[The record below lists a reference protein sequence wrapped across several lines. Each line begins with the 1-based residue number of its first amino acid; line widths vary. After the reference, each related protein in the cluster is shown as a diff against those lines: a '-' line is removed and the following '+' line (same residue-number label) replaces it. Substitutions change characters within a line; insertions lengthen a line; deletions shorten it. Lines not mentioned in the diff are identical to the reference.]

1 MKALVAPFPWF
12 GGKRRVADEV
22 WARLGNVAN
31 FIEPFFGSGAVLL
44 GRPHPPGVET
54 VCDADHYLCNLWRAI
69 QADPDGVAHWADW
82 PVNECDLAVRHAWLV
97 TDGRARIATCDTDA
111 AHYDVQ
117 VAGWWLWGACCWIG
131 VGWCSGAGPWSI
143 VDAQWVKAGGA
154 GVNRK
159 MPAVGNAGRGVNRQ
173 MPQTIGEGSMGI
185 HRKNVDILKW
195 LQDISIRLR
204 HVRVV
209 CGDWS
214 RVTGDS
220 VLRGNGMTGVF
231 LDPPYG
237 VDDRVGVYTHDC
249 RNVATQAAE
258 WAREIGKRSDT
269 RVAFC
274 GYDTEH
280 VFDGWT
286 AWAWKANGGYG
297 SQSDGQGRANA
308 GRETIWFSPACLAA
322 REPSLFDQVAA

>member
-1 MKALVAPFPWF
+1 MNAPLTAPFPWF

-31 FIEPFFGSGAVLL
+31 YVEPFFGSGAVLL

-69 QADPDGVAHWADW
+69 QAAPDGVAHWADW

-97 TDGRARIATCDTDA
+97 TEGRAHIATCETDA

-117 VAGWWLWGACCWIG
+117 VAGYWLWGACCWIG
-131 VGWCSGAGPWSI
+131 SGWCSGDGPWSI

-154 GVNRK
+154 GVNR
-159 MPAVGNAGRGVNRQ
+159 Q
-173 MPQTIGEGSMGI
+173 MPHVDGEGGSGI
-185 HRKNVDILKW
+185 NRSTVSVQRW
-195 LQDISIRLR
+195 LLNISVRLR
-204 HVRVV
+204 RVRVV

-214 RVTGDS
+214 RVTGNS
-220 VLRGNGMTGVF
+220 VLHANGLLGVF

-237 VDDRVGVYTHDC
+237 VDDRATVYTHDC

-258 WAREIGKRSDT
+258 WAREIGKQADT

-286 AWAWKANGGYG
+286 AWAWKAKGGYG

-308 GRETIWFSPACLAA
+308 GREMIWFSPACLAP
-322 REPSLFDQVAA
+322 REPSLFDQVMA